1 MKHYF
6 KQKFS
11 AMIKLFGL
19 VTLLSTTNWASA
31 QLTGS
36 YTIDPSVAASST
48 NFQTWAALATYFNTN
63 GISGATTVTVKGN
76 DIAGTSVVTFTQHS
90 TKPTTSTN
98 TLTIDGGG
106 FKLTSSYA
114 YEVLG
119 FNGIDYVTLKNAVIE
134 NSNTSYLQSCIRMY
148 AAADYNTI
156 KSCTLQLSS
165 LTTGS
170 TAGAA
175 YFAFASSASALNTT
189 STTHNGSYN
198 TVDGCLMRT
207 TNSNSPGPTYAIL
220 DLQGTSYYTSTA
232 SNNTFS
238 NNTIQNFYYK
248 CIQNWYT
255 NGEQFTNNDFSRANA
270 TSNNCSSTM
279 QLVYSTYT
287 YSTNRSTK
295 FDGNKFHDL
304 PYSGASSSSYLSS
317 TVYGII
323 GQYNTGNSTN
333 YFTVTNNV
341 MTNIHSAGTTYLGY
355 MLYNYYTNVT
365 GNIVSKWNSYGT
377 GYFNGWYFVYAYSD
391 LKFNK
396 NVMRDCFTKY
406 YTYFIQDQYGDK
418 KQINGNKYINNIS
431 SDGNYGYTYVMYLFY
446 PSMSYTNECNNN
458 VIDSNT
464 FGYYTYGVY
473 QYYWNGTFNGNK
485 ITNNRVYNA
494 STSSNGAFYVT
505 QFAYFYNMQIN
516 NNLIANNTGYYN
528 QFGIYAYSYNSG
540 SYSIEVRQNTL
551 RMDDA
556 NNGYSYGFN
565 YGWYLY
571 PYYHT
576 TVDFTGNITDLN
588 NIYYIYPVYT
598 YNMTTSNYKRWDYN
612 NYYFNNVQNQ
622 YWYCPGGSANNF
634 AGWNS
639 MGFAGTSETNVNPK
653 WRNTKTDF
661 RSNAFMCHNNV
672 PNPAGYF
679 PTTGPNKVDLT
690 NALRNTFKSD
700 RGAIESPM
708 NIQAL
713 KTDFSIAA
721 TVCAGYTSASTN
733 LYVKNKFAD
742 TVYNFNIAYAVNGGA
757 KTSQLIKT
765 KIAPG
770 ATLKV
775 DFNLPIGLTVAG
787 KTAIKIF
794 VDAFDD
800 TLKDDTFT
808 FNTIVLPAPGGATY
822 VASTKSTPAIYQYGK
837 SFDVTV
843 LNAPLYYDIPKPRVY
858 TNASYGTS
866 LPSNWYAEVQAY
878 TASKRAVT
886 GASVTP
892 PSGSADMEV
901 KFVTNDVTLEDST
914 LTLVLR
920 VIDNNNNC
928 DTFVKRNVLIYPSI
942 KDTFTFPTKICNG
955 DAVLFQNK
963 CTVRSGSME
972 FMWDF
977 GTGNKADTSAAP
989 EPVFQYSSNGTFNV
1003 TLTAKTQP
1011 WGFVFTKTIP
1021 VTVNAIPTVAFTKAN
1036 ACQGK
1041 SLTFN
1046 NTTTP
1051 SSAIMNWNFG
1061 DNNTSKLTNPT
1072 HKYAAPGTY
1081 SVTLKADLNGCIATV
1096 VQKVY
1101 QFDKPTAAFVLKA
1114 GNCDN
1119 ETFSFTN
1126 KTTIISGLVGSFW
1139 DFNDNGSVSTDL
1151 NPDYKFAT
1159 AGNKKVMLVATSE
1172 FGCADTIFKTVSVK
1186 ESPKTAYIN
1195 TPLCSVKPTDFTNT
1209 SKAVAGTNADYT
1221 WDFGDGST
1229 SKMESPTHDWNAK
1242 LGPKTVS
1249 FTIVLDNGCS
1259 QSVSKDLV
1267 VLTQPRPNFSASDV
1281 CAGDDV
1287 VFVNNTTWPQG
1298 DISYKWD
1305 FGDGTTSTNSDPSK
1319 KYITSVTLTPNV
1331 TLYAYIAGGCADSIT
1346 QKITI
1351 NEAPRTCDFIA
1362 TPDYASGF
1370 YGMKVEPMN
1379 GSGIVGG
1386 QQSVNYVWVFEGG
1399 GTKKTSD
1406 KNAATSYDFPT
1417 DGTYKVTMRAKMQQ
1431 TACECSVTKNVVMN
1445 RASAKDL
1452 QTSGVAVYPNPA
1464 VSSFNVALTETFGQN
1479 INISVMS
1486 MSGQLIKTVSTTNT
1500 GLINVDASSLSS
1512 GVYMVQISNGN
1523 QVVTRKINIQK

>member
-1 MKHYF
+1 
-6 KQKFS
+6 
-11 AMIKLFGL
+11 MIKLFGL

-90 TKPTTSTN
+90 TKPTNSTN

-238 NNTIQNFYYK
+238 NNTIQNFYLK

-304 PYSGASSSSYLSS
+304 PYSGASSSNYLSS

-528 QFGIYAYSYNSG
+528 
-540 SYSIEVRQNTL
+540 
-551 RMDDA
+551 
-556 NNGYSYGFN
+556 
-565 YGWYLY
+565 
-571 PYYHT
+571 PYY
-576 TVDFTGNITDLN
+576 L
-588 NIYYIYPVYT
+588 
-598 YNMTTSNYKRWDYN
+598 W
-612 NYYFNNVQNQ
+612 
-622 YWYCPGGSANNF
+622 
-634 AGWNS
+634 
-639 MGFAGTSETNVNPK
+639 
-653 WRNTKTDF
+653 
-661 RSNAFMCHNNV
+661 
-672 PNPAGYF
+672 
-679 PTTGPNKVDLT
+679 
-690 NALRNTFKSD
+690 
-700 RGAIESPM
+700 AI
-708 NIQAL
+708 
-713 KTDFSIAA
+713 
-721 TVCAGYTSASTN
+721 
-733 LYVKNKFAD
+733 
-742 TVYNFNIAYAVNGGA
+742 
-757 KTSQLIKT
+757 
-765 KIAPG
+765 
-770 ATLKV
+770 
-775 DFNLPIGLTVAG
+775 
-787 KTAIKIF
+787 
-794 VDAFDD
+794 
-800 TLKDDTFT
+800 
-808 FNTIVLPAPGGATY
+808 
-822 VASTKSTPAIYQYGK
+822 
-837 SFDVTV
+837 
-843 LNAPLYYDIPKPRVY
+843 
-858 TNASYGTS
+858 
-866 LPSNWYAEVQAY
+866 
-878 TASKRAVT
+878 
-886 GASVTP
+886 
-892 PSGSADMEV
+892 
-901 KFVTNDVTLEDST
+901 
-914 LTLVLR
+914 
-920 VIDNNNNC
+920 
-928 DTFVKRNVLIYPSI
+928 
-942 KDTFTFPTKICNG
+942 
-955 DAVLFQNK
+955 
-963 CTVRSGSME
+963 
-972 FMWDF
+972 
-977 GTGNKADTSAAP
+977 
-989 EPVFQYSSNGTFNV
+989 
-1003 TLTAKTQP
+1003 
-1011 WGFVFTKTIP
+1011 
-1021 VTVNAIPTVAFTKAN
+1021 
-1036 ACQGK
+1036 
-1041 SLTFN
+1041 
-1046 NTTTP
+1046 
-1051 SSAIMNWNFG
+1051 
-1061 DNNTSKLTNPT
+1061 
-1072 HKYAAPGTY
+1072 
-1081 SVTLKADLNGCIATV
+1081 
-1096 VQKVY
+1096 
-1101 QFDKPTAAFVLKA
+1101 
-1114 GNCDN
+1114 
-1119 ETFSFTN
+1119 
-1126 KTTIISGLVGSFW
+1126 
-1139 DFNDNGSVSTDL
+1139 
-1151 NPDYKFAT
+1151 
-1159 AGNKKVMLVATSE
+1159 
-1172 FGCADTIFKTVSVK
+1172 
-1186 ESPKTAYIN
+1186 
-1195 TPLCSVKPTDFTNT
+1195 
-1209 SKAVAGTNADYT
+1209 
-1221 WDFGDGST
+1221 
-1229 SKMESPTHDWNAK
+1229 
-1242 LGPKTVS
+1242 
-1249 FTIVLDNGCS
+1249 
-1259 QSVSKDLV
+1259 
-1267 VLTQPRPNFSASDV
+1267 
-1281 CAGDDV
+1281 
-1287 VFVNNTTWPQG
+1287 
-1298 DISYKWD
+1298 
-1305 FGDGTTSTNSDPSK
+1305 
-1319 KYITSVTLTPNV
+1319 
-1331 TLYAYIAGGCADSIT
+1331 
-1346 QKITI
+1346 
-1351 NEAPRTCDFIA
+1351 
-1362 TPDYASGF
+1362 
-1370 YGMKVEPMN
+1370 
-1379 GSGIVGG
+1379 
-1386 QQSVNYVWVFEGG
+1386 
-1399 GTKKTSD
+1399 
-1406 KNAATSYDFPT
+1406 
-1417 DGTYKVTMRAKMQQ
+1417 
-1431 TACECSVTKNVVMN
+1431 
-1445 RASAKDL
+1445 
-1452 QTSGVAVYPNPA
+1452 
-1464 VSSFNVALTETFGQN
+1464 
-1479 INISVMS
+1479 
-1486 MSGQLIKTVSTTNT
+1486 
-1500 GLINVDASSLSS
+1500 
-1512 GVYMVQISNGN
+1512 
-1523 QVVTRKINIQK
+1523 